1 MNSAKK
7 LTALVVDD
15 DPISLEVT
23 RRRLEDMDF
32 EVTVR
37 EHSLGTSRW
46 ILENHPDLV
55 LLDVVMPALTGAEL
69 AAVLQRSALNVNVV
83 LHSSKPQH
91 EIDRLARAAGVL
103 GGISKD
109 RSDAEFKRAIQRF
122 VRAARELTGPVSQS
136 GRAS

>member
-1 MNSAKK
+1 MYAARK

-23 RRRLEDMDF
+23 RRRLEELDF

-46 ILENHPDLV
+46 ILENRPDLV

-69 AAVLQRSALNVNVV
+69 AAVLRRSALSFNVV
-83 LHSSKPQH
+83 LHSSKPQS
-91 EIDRLARAAGVL
+91 ELDQLARSAGTL
-103 GGISKD
+103 GAISKE
-109 RSDAEFKRAIQRF
+109 RSDAEFKKAIVRF
-122 VRAARELTGPVSQS
+122 METSR
-136 GRAS
+136 RASARVHESWRAP